1 MKFSLRIALTIS
13 LLLISCA
20 KKPVTRVT
28 VKVADTF
35 SGYVHLGVC
44 ASIGKEPAEP
54 DELGYGRTAA
64 CPAGDVEIL
73 VTNGT
78 KSFVIPPESVQVH
91 RNPSGQPMYIIFQ
104 IPRER

>member
-35 SGYVHLGVC
+35 SGYVHLDACV
-44 ASIGKEPAEP
+44 SIAKEPAEP
-54 DELGYGRTAA
+54 DESGYGHTAA
-64 CPAGDVEIL
+64 CPVGNVEIL

-78 KSFVIPPESVQVH
+78 KSFVIPPESVKVH
-91 RNPSGQPMYIIFQ
+91 RNPSGQPMYITFQ